1 MVPDGSTIGEGAMLE
16 SHEIAGPAETASEQG
31 PLTGCGCDSGCGC
44 DPPLDLVHLA
54 RQCQGDCELENE
66 LLGLFLLQLRDLAAQ
81 LSGVLSASLDSKAKI
96 AHKLR
101 GSALAV
107 GARRV
112 ASAARRIEECVSAAR
127 NHVPTNAE
135 DLAAVTQAIAALD
148 PAVSEVVA
156 EIERNRG

>member
-1 MVPDGSTIGEGAMLE
+1 MVPDGSTIGEGAMLK
-16 SHEIAGPAETASEQG
+16 SHGIAGPPESASEQG
-31 PLTGCGCDSGCGC
+31 RLIGYGD

-54 RQCQGDCELENE
+54 RQCEGDRQLENE
-66 LLGLFLLQLRDLAAQ
+66 LLGLFRLQSRALAAQ
-81 LSGVLSASLDSKAKI
+81 LSDVLPASLDSKAKI

-112 ASAARRIEECVSAAR
+112 AAAARRIEECVSAAR
-127 NHVPTNAE
+127 NHVPPNAE